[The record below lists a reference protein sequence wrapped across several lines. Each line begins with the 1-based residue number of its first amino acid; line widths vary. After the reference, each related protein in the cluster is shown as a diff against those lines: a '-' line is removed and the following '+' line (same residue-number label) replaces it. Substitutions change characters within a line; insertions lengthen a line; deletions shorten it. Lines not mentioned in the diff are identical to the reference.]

1 MLIFYTFIGV
11 LIIALFFLL
20 IGMKYGADPPEQ
32 DNIPFVPLSQIN
44 NYGSTEPAQRMQN
57 DILEAGYKID
67 GYDILNQRGQVV
79 YTAEPVARGL
89 NVWALSDNQQRYNLV
104 GTVPKRNYYMYL
116 LNHENI
122 LMYDPQQYRIF

>member
-1 MLIFYTFIGV
+1 MIALLF
-11 LIIALFFLL
+11 LIIGLKC
-20 IGMKYGADPPEQ
+20 GDDPPEN
-32 DNIPFVPLSQIN
+32 DNMPVVPLSQLN
-44 NYGSTEPAQRMQN
+44 NYGSTVSNQRMEN
-57 DILEAGYKID
+57 DILAAGYKID
-67 GYDILNQRGQVV
+67 GYDILNQHGQVV

-104 GTVPKRNYYMYL
+104 GTIPKKNYYMYL

>member
-11 LIIALFFLL
+11 LILALLFLF
-20 IGMKYGADPPEQ
+20 IGIHYADDPPQQ
-32 DNIPFVPLSQIN
+32 DSMPFVPLSQIN
-44 NYGSTEPAQRMQN
+44 NYGSTEPNQRMEN

-89 NVWALSDNQQRYNLV
+89 NVWALSDNQQRYTLV

-122 LMYDPQQYRIF
+122 LMYDPQNYRIF

>member
-11 LIIALFFLL
+11 LIIALFFLI
-20 IGMKYGADPPEQ
+20 IGLKYGSDPPEQ
-32 DNIPFVPLSQIN
+32 DNMPLRPLSQIN
-44 NYGSTEPAQRMQN
+44 NYGSTETNQRMEN

-67 GYDILNQRGQVV
+67 GYDILNQRGQIV

-104 GTVPKRNYYMYL
+104 GTIPKRNYYMFL

>member
-11 LIIALFFLL
+11 LVIALFLL
-20 IGMKYGADPPEQ
+20 VIGMKYGDDPPEH
-32 DNIPFVPLSQIN
+32 DNMPLVPLSQIN
-44 NYGSTEPAQRMQN
+44 NYGSTESNQRMEN
-57 DILEAGYKID
+57 DILEAGYKIG
-67 GYDILNQRGQVV
+67 GYDVLNQRGQVV

-122 LMYDPQQYRIF
+122 LMYDPQNYRIF

>member
-1 MLIFYTFIGV
+1 MLILYTFIVV
-11 LIIALFFLL
+11 LILALLFL
-20 IGMKYGADPPEQ
+20 IICSRYVDDPPQQ
-32 DNIPFVPLSQIN
+32 DNTAYVPLSQIN
-44 NYGSTEPAQRMQN
+44 NYGSTEPNQRMEN

-67 GYDILNQRGQVV
+67 GYDILNQRGQIV

-89 NVWALSDNQQRYNLV
+89 NVWALSDNEQRYNLV